1 MNSVSVDSEGKRVRK
16 RKVVTVLRDQ
26 DNGALT
32 VQEGDEYTS
41 MEEFLKTHIPLQ
53 VGGFSQD
60 GHRLFALMIAEETEP
75 ERAGSLG
82 F

>member
-1 MNSVSVDSEGKRVRK
+1 MKPVSVDPEVTRVRK

-26 DNGALT
+26 DDGSLS
-32 VQEGDEYTS
+32 VQEGDEYMP

-60 GHRLFALMIAEETEP
+60 GPRLFALMIAEETEP